1 MLASQAREWLEAR
14 AIWKS
19 REDLPQGHA
28 NHAGIGCWLV
38 GTRCICIVTQ
48 TSAATIRSSYSCH
61 NQTSCG

>member
-28 NHAGIGCWLV
+28 NHAGIGCWLLV
-38 GTRCICIVTQ
+38 RGVF
-48 TSAATIRSSYSCH
+48 A
-61 NQTSCG
+61 